1 MVEYLDGGRIQGS
14 STLTSSPPATSWKE
28 LGRTTL
34 SSAGDSIDV
43 SSFAA
48 KDNLMI
54 LCSGNG
60 TTAGQGHPRL
70 RLGNSGIDT
79 GTNYADRHS
88 NNGSSDSTD
97 TSQSFVYVSESDI
110 DHNCLITTFINNI
123 SNREKL
129 IINHSVRQAS
139 TGAGNTPS
147 RFESVGK
154 WANTSNAI
162 TDVEIIGHHTAS
174 YDFASGSE
182 LVVLGCDNDEADSG
196 TNFWQELA
204 DVELTSSSTTIDS
217 GTFTAKKYLWIQF
230 YGNQSTG
237 SSDSLLRFNSDSG
250 SNYARRF
257 STNGGTDSTS
267 ISATSISNMA
277 GSECN
282 RDPFYSNIFIIN
294 KSDKEKL
301 VIGELIF
308 AETGAGAGNATA
320 RREWVAKW
328 ANTSAQ
334 ITQSVLTS
342 SSNYDTGSYIK
353 VWGSD

>member
-1 MVEYLDGGRIQGS
+1 MFKLAWEKLGSTTVGGS
-14 STLTSSPPATSWKE
+14 SDPVNNSWKE

-34 SSAGDSIDV
+34 GSDGDSINV
-43 SSFAA
+43 SFTA

-54 LCSGNG
+54 LQNTLES
-60 TTAGQGHPRL
+60 TTIQARS
-70 RLGNSGIDT
+70 RVNSDSAS
-79 GTNYADRHS
+79 NYASRQSADGGTDYTNTSR
-88 NNGSSDSTD
+88 NVGFEYEDGSSYNNSFSVHHITNIA
-97 TSQSFVYVSESDI
+97 SQ
-110 DHNCLITTFINNI
+110 
-123 SNREKL
+123 EKL
-129 IINHSVRQAS
+129 GTHSWVAS
-139 TGAGNTPS
+139 DTGAGNAPH
-147 RFESVGK
+147 RVESVGK

-162 TDVEIIGHHTAS
+162 TSWDTINYNSGGDFTA
-174 YDFASGSE
+174 GSE
-182 LVVLGCDNDEADSG
+182 VVVLGCDNDEADSG
-196 TNFWQELA
+196 TNFWQQLA

-277 GSECN
+277 GSEGN
-282 RDPFYSNIFIIN
+282 RDPFYSNMFIIN

-308 AETGAGAGNATA
+308 AETGAGAGNAPA

-328 ANTSAQ
+328 TNTSAQ